1 MSELLNTICPPFL
14 PLDVNVVRE
23 IWSISCV
30 PLRRAG
36 KWLGKK
42 ILAQPRHWAK
52 KDGSRVSK
60 VLNAVSE
67 SPDVPRAPVPRIS
80 PTSFPSFSPLLF
92 WSNEANLNTF
102 KSSFR
107 GAPASLLTFEKY
119 TRLAKWEQI
128 SLLFLLENRNVRYL
142 IKRPAGAP
150 SHSNAKCCQMRLSGK
165 SASQRS
171 SLLAVTS
178 QSKPNQSPVNAEHT
192 YI

>member
-1 MSELLNTICPPFL
+1 MSAFFALRCECGQRDL
-14 PLDVNVVRE
+14 VNQ
-23 IWSISCV
+23 
-30 PLRRAG
+30 LRSSQESR
-36 KWLGKK
+36 KMTRKK

-52 KDGSRVSK
+52 KDGPRVSK

-80 PTSFPSFSPLLF
+80 PTSFPSFGPLLF

-107 GAPASLLTFEKY
+107 GAPASLLTFGKY

-142 IKRPAGAP
+142 IKRP
-150 SHSNAKCCQMRLSGK
+150 SHSNAKRCQMRLSGK